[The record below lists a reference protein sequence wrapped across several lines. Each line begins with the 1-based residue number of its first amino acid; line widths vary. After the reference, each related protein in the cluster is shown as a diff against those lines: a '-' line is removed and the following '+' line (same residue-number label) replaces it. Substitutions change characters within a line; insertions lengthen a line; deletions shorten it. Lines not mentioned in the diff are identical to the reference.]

1 MTQPVDLARALPLA
15 PAHPT
20 LPAQPGHG
28 NCTLVGAGPGN
39 PDLLTIAAVKA
50 IRQATVL
57 LVDDLVDDAVLDW
70 AAPAARVVHVGKR
83 GGCQS
88 TPQAFILRLMLQE
101 VQQGERVVRLKGGDP
116 YVFGRGGEE
125 VAALRAAGVAHTVVP
140 GITAGIAAPAEAGI
154 PVTDRRWAQ
163 GVLLVTGHAQ
173 PGHAGPDWAQLAHT
187 ARGGITL
194 VIYMGITHSADITA
208 ALMAAG
214 LAGSTPAAVVQ
225 NGCTPQQRSHVGTLR
240 TLAGDIRRVGI
251 ASPAILVIGD
261 VVRAAALMQDG
272 GSSIDLP
279 TPRAATA

>member
-1 MTQPVDLARALPLA
+1 MTRAANAPRDAIDAAA
-15 PAHPT
+15 PATPR
-20 LPAQPGHG
+20 AGHV
-28 NCTLVGAGPGN
+28 TLVGAGPGAA
-39 PDLLTIAAVKA
+39 DLLTVRA
-50 IRQATVL
+50 IRALRQATVV
-57 LVDDLVDDAVLDW
+57 LVDDLVDADVLRYVRKS
-70 AAPAARVVHVGKR
+70 ARVVHCGKR
-83 GGCQS
+83 GGAVS
-88 TPQAFILRLMLQE
+88 TQQGFIEAMLVTE
-101 VQQGERVVRLKGGDP
+101 ALHGERVVRLKGGDP

>member
-1 MTQPVDLARALPLA
+1 MTRAANAPRDAIDAAA
-15 PAHPT
+15 PAT
-20 LPAQPGHG
+20 PG
-28 NCTLVGAGPGN
+28 AA
-39 PDLLTIAAVKA
+39 DLLTVRA
-50 IRQATVL
+50 IRALRQATVV
-57 LVDDLVDDAVLDW
+57 LVDDLVDAGVLRYVR
-70 AAPAARVVHVGKR
+70 PSARIVHCGKR
-83 GGCQS
+83 GGAVS
-88 TPQAFILRLMLQE
+88 TQQGFIEAMLVTE
-101 VQQGERVVRLKGGDP
+101 ALHGERVVRLKGGDP

-225 NGCTPQQRSHVGTLR
+225 SGCTPQQRAHVGTLR